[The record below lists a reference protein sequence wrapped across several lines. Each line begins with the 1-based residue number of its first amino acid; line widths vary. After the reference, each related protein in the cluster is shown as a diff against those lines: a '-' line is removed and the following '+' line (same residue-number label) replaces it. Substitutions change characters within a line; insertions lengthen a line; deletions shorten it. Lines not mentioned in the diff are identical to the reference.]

1 MPGLQFE
8 DIDDMAHA
16 ETDEQSISDGKQ
28 GVELS
33 TVPQRRCNRLSVNRT
48 LNSIR

>member
-16 ETDEQSISDGKQ
+16 ETDEQSISGRK
-28 GVELS
+28 E
-33 TVPQRRCNRLSVNRT
+33 TVPQVRRT
-48 LNSIR
+48 LA